1 MDKQGSPQEV
11 PRKLRAQGRGVGAGV
26 RSQIAVRR
34 TARTMC
40 QASVHCAAIQSESL
54 PELSGKPWGLATAFI
69 PFHQQSITVT
79 RGQK

>member
-1 MDKQGSPQEV
+1 M
-11 PRKLRAQGRGVGAGV
+11 
-26 RSQIAVRR
+26 
-34 TARTMC
+34 TMC